1 MSTPSVKFNPN
12 QHKEFIKELRTRV
25 NSYFKNN
32 NISRFGNLNM
42 VLKSIFMLSLYLI
55 PYFLVVFNVF
65 SNNWVILLMWILM
78 GMGMAGIGLSIMH
91 DANHDVYS
99 KNKKINKAMGYL
111 INLVGGSVI
120 NWRIQHNVLHH
131 SFTNIHDHDEDLD
144 TGGLMRFSVH
154 QQRNNFHKY
163 QKYYAWLL
171 YGLLTVSWSLKK
183 DFIQLRRYQKKDL
196 LKTQGISYK
205 KAYFNLVIVKVLY
218 FLQILVIPMLFTNQA
233 WWLTL
238 IFFLVMHYV
247 CGLIL
252 STIFQA
258 AHVVDE
264 TSFPIPDTDG
274 NIENNWAVHQLATTA
289 NFAQK
294 SRIFSWF
301 IGGLNYQIEHH
312 LFPNICHVHYR
323 KISKIVKETA
333 QEFQLPYYGDLSFL
347 GALRS
352 HYRLLSKLGVQ

>member
-1 MSTPSVKFNPN
+1 MNTPSVKFNPN

-25 NSYFKNN
+25 NGYFKSN
-32 NISRFGNLNM
+32 NISRYGNLNM
-42 VLKSIFMLSLYLI
+42 VLKSIFMLALYLI

-65 SNNWVILLMWILM
+65 SNNWIVLSMWILM

-120 NWRIQHNVLHH
+120 NWKIQHNVLHH
-131 SFTNIHDHDEDLD
+131 SFTNIHDYDEDLD

-154 QQRNNFHKY
+154 QKRNKFHKY

-183 DFIQLRRYQKKDL
+183 DFIQLRRYQKIDL

-205 KAYFNLVIVKVLY
+205 KAYLNLIVVKALY
-218 FLQILVIPMLFTNQA
+218 FLQILVIPILFAHQA

-238 IFFLVMHYV
+238 IFFFAMHYV

-264 TSFPIPDTDG
+264 TTFPIPDTAG
-274 NIENNWAVHQLATTA
+274 KIENNWAVHQLATTA

-294 SRIFSWF
+294 SRLFSWF
-301 IGGLNYQIEHH
+301 IGGLNFQIEHH

-333 QEFQLPYYGDLSFL
+333 QEYQLPYYGDLSFF

-352 HYRLLSKLGVQ
+352 HYRLLSKLGVE